1 VVIIVTQAGAQPVN
15 TAVSAER
22 HKINIFN
29 KKYKIKKNIM
39 AKTPKIRE
47 ERPPTVIKAIVNP
60 LSTDLKIK
68 ISTAFQAVVTAIKDK
83 HLS

>member
-1 VVIIVTQAGAQPVN
+1 
-15 TAVSAER
+15 
-22 HKINIFN
+22 
-29 KKYKIKKNIM
+29 M

>member
-1 VVIIVTQAGAQPVN
+1 
-15 TAVSAER
+15 
-22 HKINIFN
+22 
-29 KKYKIKKNIM
+29 M

-47 ERPPTVIKAIVNP
+47 ERPLTVIKPVVSL
-60 LSTDLKIK
+60 LSTDIKTK

>member
-1 VVIIVTQAGAQPVN
+1 
-15 TAVSAER
+15 
-22 HKINIFN
+22 
-29 KKYKIKKNIM
+29 M

-47 ERPPTVIKAIVNP
+47 ERPSTVIKLIISP
-60 LSTDLKIK
+60 ISTDVKTK